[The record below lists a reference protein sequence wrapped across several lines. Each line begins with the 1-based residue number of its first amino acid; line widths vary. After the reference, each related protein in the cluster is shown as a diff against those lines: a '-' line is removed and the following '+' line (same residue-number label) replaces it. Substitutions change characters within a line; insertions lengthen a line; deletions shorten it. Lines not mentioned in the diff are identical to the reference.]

1 MRWLLFG
8 IALVFST
15 INLAHAQSGKV
26 EITKDPKIDV
36 LIARR
41 LELSKNGQSA
51 SQINGFRIQIYS
63 GSERQVA
70 YTEQSR
76 FKSLYPQVFTYLNY
90 IQPNYKVQVGDFRTR
105 MDAEKFMNA
114 IKQNF
119 SSAFIFPAQVTP
131 H

>member
-1 MRWLLFG
+1 MRLLIFG
-8 IALVFST
+8 LAFVFST
-15 INLAHAQSGKV
+15 VNIAHAQSGKV

-90 IQPNYKVQVGDFRTR
+90 IQPNYKVQIGDFRTR
-105 MDAEKFMNA
+105 MDAEKFMNT

-119 SSAFIFPAQVTP
+119 SAAFIFPAQVSP
-131 H
+131 R